1 MTISTPIPN
10 SRNTDKVKIKLY
22 TPEDKNTWDEFVR
35 ESKNGT
41 FLFYRDFIEYH
52 TDRFK
57 DYSLMFYIDN
67 ALVALMPGHITD
79 KAYYSHQG
87 LTYGGLIMG
96 SDTTTNQVLKIFEYL
111 TVTFRHQG
119 IAKIIYKSIPHIYHR
134 QPAEEDL
141 YALFRY
147 NAILSARSI
156 SSTIR
161 IDNRLKYSDSRKN
174 GLKKA
179 TKNGLRVELS
189 ADLKSFWEILSH
201 NLKERYGKPPVHSL
215 EEISYLQEKFPDNIH
230 LFAAYSSG
238 GVMLGGCLVFE
249 MEEIVHA
256 QYTAASEEGKN
267 KGAIDLIIDYLIDT
281 KYSNK
286 TYFDYGI
293 STENQGLY
301 LNESLIYQKEG
312 FGARGI
318 VYDTYTI
325 NL

>member
-1 MTISTPIPN
+1 M
-10 SRNTDKVKIKLY
+10 KIKLY
-22 TPEDKNTWDEFVR
+22 TVDDKNTWDEFVR

-52 TDRFK
+52 GSRFN

-67 ALVALMPGHITD
+67 VLVALMPGHITD
-79 KAYYSHQG
+79 KIYYSHQG
-87 LTYGGLIMG
+87 LTYGGLIM
-96 SDTTTNQVLKIFEYL
+96 SKNTTASQVLKIFEYL

-119 IAKIIYKSIPHIYHR
+119 ITKIIYKSIPHIYHR

-147 NAILSARSI
+147 NAVLSARNI

-161 IDNRLKYSDSRKN
+161 IDSRLKYSDSRKN

-179 TKNGLRVELS
+179 TKNNLS
-189 ADLKSFWEILSH
+189 VGHSTDLKSFWEILSL
-201 NLKERYGKPPVHSL
+201 NLKERYGRTPVHSL
-215 EEISYLQEKFPDNIH
+215 EEISYLREKFPDYIH
-230 LFAAYSSG
+230 LFAARDTEG
-238 GVMLGGCLVFE
+238 TMLGGCLVFE
-249 MEEIVHA
+249 MEEIVHV
-256 QYTAASEEGKN
+256 QYTAATEEGKK
-267 KGAIDLIIDYLIDT
+267 KGAIDLTIDYLIDT
-281 KYSNK
+281 EYTNK

-293 STENQGLY
+293 STEDQGLH

-312 FGARGI
+312 FGSRAI

-325 NL
+325 CL

>member
-1 MTISTPIPN
+1 M
-10 SRNTDKVKIKLY
+10 KIKLY
-22 TPEDKNTWDEFVR
+22 TPNDKQTWDKFVR

-52 TDRFK
+52 GERFK

-67 ALVALMPGHITD
+67 VLVALMPGHIAD
-79 KAYYSHQG
+79 KIYYSHQG
-87 LTYGGLIMG
+87 LTYGGLIM
-96 SDTTTNQVLKIFEYL
+96 STETTSSQVLKIFEHL

-119 IAKIIYKSIPHIYHR
+119 ISKIIYKSIPHIYHK

-147 NAILSARSI
+147 NAVLSARSI
-156 SSTIR
+156 SSTVR

-179 TKNGLRVELS
+179 MKNDLRVGLS
-189 ADLKSFWEILSH
+189 TDLESFWSILSQ
-201 NLKERYGKPPVHSL
+201 NLKDRYGKAPVHSL
-215 EEISYLQEKFPDNIH
+215 EEISYLQEKFPENIH
-230 LFAAYSSG
+230 LFAAWDSKG
-238 GVMLGGCLVFE
+238 TMLGGCLVFE

-256 QYTAASEEGKN
+256 QYTAATEEGKT
-267 KGAIDLIIDYLIDT
+267 KGTIDLIIDYLIDT
-281 KYSNK
+281 KYKNK

-293 STENQGLY
+293 STDNQGLY